1 MQPDTARMPRQK
13 GVALWRQISDR
24 LRAEIADST
33 LHVDGKLPT
42 EAELAAAFSVNRHTI
57 RAALS
62 ALASEGIVRTEQG
75 RGTFI
80 VRRERFTYP
89 IGLRTR
95 FSAALDGQT
104 PQARTRIAGHREETA
119 PAAAARALALPP
131 ASRVIRVETVGDADG
146 EPITCATHWFD
157 ARRFAGIGEAI
168 MAHGSITRALREAGV
183 DDYTRRETLIDASHA
198 SPEDLHVLK
207 LAPGAIVFVTTA
219 INIDPDGKPIQYSL
233 ARFAADRVSLKVG
246 G

>member
-1 MQPDTARMPRQK
+1 MQPDSDRMARQK

-33 LHVDGKLPT
+33 LYPDGKLPT
-42 EAELAAAFSVNRHTI
+42 EAELAATFSVNRHTI

-62 ALASEGIVRTEQG
+62 ALAAEGIVRTEQG

-95 FSAALDGQT
+95 FSTALDGQT
-104 PQARTRIAGHREETA
+104 PLARTRITGFRDEPAPTA
-119 PAAAARALALPP
+119 VLHALALPNN
-131 ASRVIRVETVGDADG
+131 SRVVRVETVGEADG

-157 ARRFAGIGEAI
+157 AQRFPLIGQAI
-168 MAHGSITRALREAGV
+168 MAQGSITRALGEAGV

-198 SPEDLHVLK
+198 SPEDLNVLR
-207 LAPGAIVFVTTA
+207 LAPGAIVFVTTSV
-219 INIDPDGKPIQYSL
+219 NVDRNGKPIQYSL

-246 G
+246 